1 MKSISKSFAYGE
13 HQVSIETG
21 EVARQADGAVLVT
34 MHDTVVLVT
43 VVARKDAD
51 PNRPFFPLTVNY
63 QERPTAPAAS
73 RADSSSVKVVPAR
86 RRPLPRA

>member
-34 MHDTVVLVT
+34 MHDT
-43 VVARKDAD
+43 
-51 PNRPFFPLTVNY
+51 
-63 QERPTAPAAS
+63 S
-73 RADSSSVKVVPAR
+73 G
-86 RRPLPRA
+86 